1 MPGPKCGPGVFGKWQ
16 GARWRGRTNI
26 ITMCAQHRPATTRH
40 QPTGFASKLRAAAPP
55 SAARGELRTR
65 GRKNGNK
72 KAGGGPGAAEGGGA
86 GVLRAGPGGGAPSRQ
101 GGGGGGRVRGLV
113 CPGCAVSRCDVIMTS
128 PWLTAAT
135 RQHGRVPVCH
145 NPQTD
150 LRGLVAHLAHSAIHS
165 EDSWSE
171 DAEDGAA
178 WRLARPRAVTVTGS
192 GEQRHQVKASKLKL
206 RH

>member
-1 MPGPKCGPGVFGKWQ
+1 MCCG
-16 GARWRGRTNI
+16 RGRGAGRPPGREAGAEAGCGAS
-26 ITMCAQHRPATTRH
+26 CAQA
-40 QPTGFASKLRAAAPP
+40 
-55 SAARGELRTR
+55 
-65 GRKNGNK
+65 
-72 KAGGGPGAAEGGGA
+72 
-86 GVLRAGPGGGAPSRQ
+86 
-101 GGGGGGRVRGLV
+101 VR
-113 CPGCAVSRCDVIMTS
+113 VSRCDVIMTS

-178 WRLARPRAVTVTGS
+178 WRLARPRAVTVTGA